1 MTIIETE
8 QSTETKFAEII
19 RGPFILRFSSY
30 RKSEDAELN
39 LRSEDYIVSELNPD
53 KATFALCDG
62 VGSSF
67 YGNIGSQIVG
77 EILRDWLN
85 RISFPNHLM
94 LGKNESANQWLEALS
109 RDLHNELNQ
118 KTSFATAI
126 IQKKEIND
134 QDELSRLAQVTQ
146 RDDFGTQSN
155 FACGVFWPKSS
166 ALPNGLILLFWL
178 GNARLRIFNKNTE
191 LTHLLGWGNDPDQ
204 LREVWSSKEG
214 VLGHI
219 YSHMTDFSTITT
231 VIAYSDGLENAEDK
245 IRPNLNGAQL
255 EALVNKSQLVKD
267 DDVTYLELSIIEGEV
282 AGVADDMVGFL
293 RKPATPIPVPH
304 DPGSG
309 KPRQI
314 QNAQPPKNDGQSPVS
329 TRNPLL
335 LLALAGLLSILCFS
349 AGFVTGPVVISVLRP
364 TSTPTSTLTATPS
377 PTQTPSMT
385 VSPSGTPTSTETP
398 TATLTFTE
406 TATITPPPTI
416 SATLTFS
423 LTPISLTTQV
433 PPVTGSPGP

>member
-39 LRSEDYIVSELNPD
+39 LRSEDYIVSELNPE

-85 RISFPNHLM
+85 RISLPNNLM
-94 LGKNESANQWLEALS
+94 LGKNESANQWLETLS

-134 QDELSRLAQVTQ
+134 KDELTRLAQVTQ

-155 FACGVFWPKSS
+155 FACGILWPRSS

-178 GNARLRIFNKNTE
+178 GNARLRIFNKTTD
-191 LTHLLGWGNDPDQ
+191 LTHLLGWGNNPDQ

-231 VIAYSDGLENAEDK
+231 VIAYSDGMENAEDK

-255 EALVNKSQLVKD
+255 EALVNRSQSIKD
-267 DDVTYLELSIIEGEV
+267 DDVTYLELSFIEGEV
-282 AGVADDMVGFL
+282 AGIADDIVGLL
-293 RKPATPIPVPH
+293 RKPAASTSIAHNLSSSKSQPNQDTPP
-304 DPGSG
+304 
-309 KPRQI
+309 K
-314 QNAQPPKNDGQSPVS
+314 KNDGPSPVS
-329 TRNPLL
+329 TMNPLL
-335 LLALAGLLSILCFS
+335 LFAFVSFLSILCFS
-349 AGFVTGPVVISVLRP
+349 LGFVTGPVVTSILRPSSTP
-364 TSTPTSTLTATPS
+364 TSTPTLKPS
-377 PTQTPSMT
+377 PTETSSIT
-385 VSPSGTPTSTETP
+385 LSPSETPTSTETL
-398 TATLTFTE
+398 TATLTLTE
-406 TATITPPPTI
+406 TATITPTPTN
-416 SATLTFS
+416 SVTPTFS
-423 LTPISLTTQV
+423 LTPISLPTQI
-433 PPVTGSPGP
+433 PPITGSPGP